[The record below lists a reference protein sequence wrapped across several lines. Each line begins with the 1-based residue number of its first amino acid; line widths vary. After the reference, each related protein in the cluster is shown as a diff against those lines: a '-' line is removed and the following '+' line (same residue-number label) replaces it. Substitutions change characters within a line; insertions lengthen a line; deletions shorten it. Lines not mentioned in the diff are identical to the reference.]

1 MTDTK
6 LFKCPVDGCFETESE
21 KGWRMQMGTRHGGYT
36 KQQRETAGLE
46 ENAGDR
52 IRYLSGFR
60 SLEEVRAAAPETE
73 GEGNAGTPA
82 GRAGSVQRQRVP
94 RLSKEEQEKA
104 AQQAEFDRLRPML
117 VKKWERR
124 LRMLYGTWA
133 RIANDPKIALDDRE
147 SNEGA
152 EMHVEMMMAFGWIHA
167 GKIEA
172 VADLLMWHGACIL
185 SRSDLGQ
192 QLMGAFQPQPEDK
205 DTIQ

>member
-1 MTDTK
+1 MPETK
-6 LFKCPVDGCFETESE
+6 LFKCPHCAFQTEKDS
-21 KGWRMQMGTRHGGYT
+21 GWRKHMSGSHGGYHRDEL
-36 KQQRETAGLE
+36 QTAGLE

-73 GEGNAGTPA
+73 GEGTSSG
-82 GRAGSVQRQRVP
+82 QRVSASPRGTRTP
-94 RLSKEEQEKA
+94 RLSKEDQEKL
-104 AQQAEFDRLRPML
+104 AQQAEFERLRPML

-133 RIANDPKIALDDRE
+133 RIAGDPKIALEDRE
-147 SNEGA
+147 ANEGA
-152 EMHVEMMMAFGWIHA
+152 EQHVELMMAFGWIHA

-172 VADLLMWHGACIL
+172 IADVCMWHGAAIL

-192 QLMGAFQPQPEDK
+192 QLMNSFSPQPEDK
-205 DTIQ
+205 ETVQ

>member
-1 MTDTK
+1 MTETK
-6 LFKCPVDGCFETESE
+6 LFKCPVDGCFETEHQA
-21 KGWRMQMGTRHGGYT
+21 GWRKMMGTRHGGYT
-36 KQQRETAGLE
+36 REQLQSSGLE

-60 SLEEVRAAAPETE
+60 SLDEVRAAAPETE
-73 GEGNAGTPA
+73 GEGQAASGQRPNAGT
-82 GRAGSVQRQRVP
+82 RSTRVP
-94 RLSKEEQEKA
+94 RLSKEEQEKI

-133 RIANDPKIALDDRE
+133 RIAGDPKIALEDRE
-147 SNEGA
+147 ANEGA
-152 EMHVEMMMAFGWIHA
+152 EQHVELMMAFGWIHA

-172 VADLLMWHGACIL
+172 IADVCMWHGAAIL

-192 QLMGAFQPQPEDK
+192 QLMNSFSQQPEDK
-205 DTIQ
+205 ERVQ

>member
-1 MTDTK
+1 MEENK
-6 LFKCPVDGCFETESE
+6 IFKCPVDGCFETDKQS
-21 KGWRMQMGTRHGGYT
+21 GWRKMMGTRHGGYT
-36 KQQRETAGLE
+36 REQLQTSGLE

-73 GEGNAGTPA
+73 GEGTNPSGQ
-82 GRAGSVQRQRVP
+82 GSRSTQRVARTP
-94 RLSKEEQEKA
+94 RLSKEEQEKL

-124 LRMLYGTWA
+124 LRMLYGTWS
-133 RIANDPKIALDDRE
+133 RIAGDPKIALEDRE
-147 SNEGA
+147 ASEGA
-152 EMHVEMMMAFGWIHA
+152 EQHVELMMAFGWIHA

-172 VADLLMWHGACIL
+172 IADVCMWHGAAIL

-192 QLMGAFQPQPEDK
+192 QLINSFNPQAEDK
-205 DTIQ
+205 ETVQ

>member
-1 MTDTK
+1 METK
-6 LFKCPVDGCFETESE
+6 LFKCPVDGCFQTESE
-21 KGWRMQMGTRHGGYT
+21 QGWRTTMSRRHGGYHANEL
-36 KQQRETAGLE
+36 QQAGLT

-73 GEGNAGTPA
+73 GEGGP
-82 GRAGSVQRQRVP
+82 GSPSGQRTTVRTRTP
-94 RLSKEEQEKA
+94 RLSKEEQEKL
-104 AQQAEFDRLRPML
+104 AQQAEFERLRPML

-133 RIANDPKIALDDRE
+133 RIAGDPKIALEDRE
-147 SNEGA
+147 ANEGA
-152 EMHVEMMMAFGWIHA
+152 EQHVELMMAFGWIHA

-172 VADLLMWHGACIL
+172 IADVCMWHGAAIL

-192 QLMGAFQPQPEDK
+192 QLMNSFSPQPEDK
-205 DTIQ
+205 ETVQ